1 MPSIFIRNKV
11 ALLVVNI
18 VASLLWGNIGANF
31 FIVGIEQLGIDK
43 YFSVELWVAFNFL
56 VIFMPPLWLT
66 WYIWLRRR

>member
-31 FIVGIEQLGIDK
+31 FIVGIEQLGIDR

-56 VIFMPPLWLT
+56 VIFMPPLWMT
-66 WYIWLRRR
+66 WYIWLRRK

>member
-31 FIVGIEQLGIDK
+31 FVVGIEQLGIDK

>member
-66 WYIWLRRR
+66 WYIWLRGK

>member
-1 MPSIFIRNKV
+1 MPSILIRNKV

-31 FIVGIEQLGIDK
+31 FVVGIEQLGIDK

-66 WYIWLRRR
+66 WYIWLRRK

>member
-1 MPSIFIRNKV
+1 MPSILIRNKV

-31 FIVGIEQLGIDK
+31 FVVGIEQLGIDK

>member
-31 FIVGIEQLGIDK
+31 FIVGIEQLGIDR